1 MKKMILV
8 FLSALVL
15 LLSITSFFPSQQAY
29 AGDLCKQQLFTAQE
43 WSSLVTKSS
52 SAIGEEIS
60 SKLNGY
66 RDVVG
71 NCALK
76 IVHTTDSVKYQKT
89 EPVFFAPRDG
99 GGFIYAFVT
108 HWYRDVFGG
117 VIGKNLVTKITWE
130 IFESKHFHA
139 KVVEDSSIF
148 APGQPEELDNF
159 FKNLLPGES

>member
-1 MKKMILV
+1 LKKTILV
-8 FLSALVL
+8 FLSTLVL
-15 LLSITSFFPSQQAY
+15 FLSTTSLLPSKQAY
-29 AGDLCKQQLFTAQE
+29 ADDLCKQQLFTAQE

-52 SAIGEEIS
+52 SVIGEEIS

-71 NCALK
+71 KCALK

-99 GGFIYAFVT
+99 GGFIYAFAI
-108 HWYRDVFGG
+108 HWYRDVLAG

-130 IFESKHFHA
+130 IFENKHFHA

-159 FKNLLPGES
+159 FKNLLPGKS